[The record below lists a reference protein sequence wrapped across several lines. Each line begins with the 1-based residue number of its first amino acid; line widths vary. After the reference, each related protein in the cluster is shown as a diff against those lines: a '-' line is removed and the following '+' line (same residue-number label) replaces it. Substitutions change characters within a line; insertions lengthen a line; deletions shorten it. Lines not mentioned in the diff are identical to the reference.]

1 LNKVFAKLSDFTL
14 KNKYLIL
21 MFIIITIYFI
31 IQYLFVFSWDFISYV
46 LNAKYWFAN
55 GLYFEVFRPPLASF
69 IIGLFGF
76 IFGYPL
82 AEIMFIIFTNI
93 LFLIACTFLANELKF
108 DKHIFYLL
116 FFTYFVLFYG
126 LINGTELLS
135 IAFLLFGIYYILK
148 NKWISGMFIGLSALT
163 RYTGIV
169 FGVLLLFHK
178 SIKNKIYALIL
189 FCLSFIPWFIY
200 NKIEFGNFF
209 QSIADQYF
217 QNVVNR
223 IGMEQAPKF
232 LHFISPQS
240 IFFIFTLGGLFFVIY
255 RLIKYWNINSI
266 FQKINLILLII
277 LVYTIYSYFSIPF
290 KHPRYL
296 FTIML
301 PIAYFTYIGINEV
314 YVWAKSKRKN
324 NNISLS
330 NSRLIPWVIFLSVII
345 TCILI
350 IFTIY
355 TTNDNL
361 KSRSEKGINVIYDQ
375 NLEECLMYSNN
386 WIFYPY
392 LDSNIV
398 LLPIEI
404 YSNKSEEYKNK
415 VLFVEKKSISS
426 EQFKE
431 LNELLPIIFQDE
443 SYVVFGSKDK
453 CINIADYYVQFNN
466 IFKQNIIVYT
476 IDSRYT
482 EPCNILFNKV
492 NFIENTCKF
501 INYDLFSKEK

>member
-1 LNKVFAKLSDFTL
+1 LNKVFAKLFDFTL

-46 LNAKYWFAN
+46 LNAKYWFAH
-55 GLYFEVFRPPLASF
+55 GLYFEIFRPPLASF
-69 IIGLFGF
+69 IIGIFGV
-76 IFGYPL
+76 ILGYPL
-82 AEIMFIIFTNI
+82 AEIAFIIFANF
-93 LFLIACTFLANELKF
+93 LFLIACTLLANELKF
-108 DKHIFYLL
+108 NRYVFYLL
-116 FFTYFVLFYG
+116 FFSYFVLFYG

-135 IAFLLFGIYYILK
+135 IAFLLFGIYFILR
-148 NKWISGMFIGLSALT
+148 NNWISGFFIGLSALT

-178 SIKNKIYALIL
+178 GIKNKIYALIL
-189 FCLSFIPWFIY
+189 FSLTFIPWFVY

-223 IGMEQAPKF
+223 IGLEQAPK
-232 LHFISPQS
+232 LTHFISPQS
-240 IFFIFTLGGLFFVIY
+240 IFFIFTLIGLFFVIY
-255 RLIKYWNINSI
+255 KLIKHWNTDSV
-266 FQKINLILLII
+266 FGKINLIMLII

-301 PIAYFTYIGINEV
+301 PIAYFTYIGINEI
-314 YVWAKSKRKN
+314 YVWFNRKKKEK
-324 NNISLS
+324 NISLS
-330 NSRLIPWVIFLSVII
+330 NSKLISWIIFFSVIV

-350 IFTIY
+350 IFVIY

-361 KSRSEKGINVIYDQ
+361 KLRSEKGIHVIYDQ
-375 NLEECLMYSNN
+375 NLVHCLMYSNN

-404 YSNKSEEYKNK
+404 YSNKLEEYKNK
-415 VLFVEKKSISS
+415 VLFLEKQSIPSY
-426 EQFKE
+426 QLKE
-431 LNELLPIIFQDE
+431 LSESLSIMYQDDF
-443 SYVVFGSKDK
+443 YIVFGSQDK
-453 CINIADYYVQFNN
+453 CINRDNYYVQFND

-476 IDSRYT
+476 IDNRYT
-482 EPCNILFNKV
+482 EPCNILFHKV
-492 NFIENTCKF
+492 SFIENTCKF
-501 INYDLFSKEK
+501 INYDLFS